1 MHLNT
6 ERTLIYLTTSFLM
19 AIKFA
24 FPLLKLLETTATK
37 HQCMYI
43 FVYIENF
50 FEIDSQK

>member
-6 ERTLIYLTTSFLM
+6 ECTLIYLTTSFLM

-24 FPLLKLLETTATK
+24 FPFLKLLETMTNK

-43 FVYIENF
+43 FV
-50 FEIDSQK
+50 